1 MDISLISISHKNA
14 PLEVRARFAFPVE
27 AQEELMR
34 QVLARNVAEERVF
47 ISTCNRTE
55 IYTYHACPGSNF
67 IKMQALLFEFAG
79 IQVEEEMATM
89 SVCIREAKPLSI
101 CSMWQQDWIPW

>member
-34 QVLARNVAEERVF
+34 QVIALEYPSGGVR
-47 ISTCNRTE
+47 
-55 IYTYHACPGSNF
+55 IYQY
-67 IKMQALLFEFAG
+67 L
-79 IQVEEEMATM
+79 
-89 SVCIREAKPLSI
+89 
-101 CSMWQQDWIPW
+101 

>member
-34 QVLARNVAEERVF
+34 QVIARRSA
-47 ISTCNRTE
+47 
-55 IYTYHACPGSNF
+55 Y
-67 IKMQALLFEFAG
+67 L
-79 IQVEEEMATM
+79 
-89 SVCIREAKPLSI
+89 SVPVTVPRSI
-101 CSMWQQDWIPW
+101 PIMPVRAAIL

>member
-34 QVLARNVAEERVF
+34 AGNCAEYSGGVR
-47 ISTCNRTE
+47 
-55 IYTYHACPGSNF
+55 IYQY
-67 IKMQALLFEFAG
+67 L
-79 IQVEEEMATM
+79 
-89 SVCIREAKPLSI
+89 
-101 CSMWQQDWIPW
+101 

>member
-34 QVLARNVAEERVF
+34 QIRTPLSNNSYKPF
-47 ISTCNRTE
+47 ISSTTDMPVYR
-55 IYTYHACPGSNF
+55 CPCEYPDEVIESALEALTDSARDPAPVKESLYCKIHGVDNSLRFSN
-67 IKMQALLFEFAG
+67 K
-79 IQVEEEMATM
+79 
-89 SVCIREAKPLSI
+89 
-101 CSMWQQDWIPW
+101 

>member
-34 QVLARNVAEERVF
+34 QVIARNIAEECVF
-47 ISTCNRTE
+47 ISTCNRT
-55 IYTYHACPGSNF
+55 
-67 IKMQALLFEFAG
+67 
-79 IQVEEEMATM
+79 
-89 SVCIREAKPLSI
+89 
-101 CSMWQQDWIPW
+101 

>member
-34 QVLARNVAEERVF
+34 QAIARNIAEECVF
-47 ISTCNRTE
+47 ISTCNRNL
-55 IYTYHACPGSNF
+55 YLSCLSGQQFY
-67 IKMQALLFEFAG
+67 KDAG
-79 IQVEEEMATM
+79 IA
-89 SVCIREAKPLSI
+89 L
-101 CSMWQQDWIPW
+101 

>member
-34 QVLARNVAEERVF
+34 QVIARNIAEECVF

-55 IYTYHACPGSNF
+55 IYTYHACPGSNL
-67 IKMQALLFEFAG
+67 QRCRHCSLNLPEFRWRKRW
-79 IQVEEEMATM
+79 ATM

>member
-34 QVLARNVAEERVF
+34 QAIARNIAEECVF

-55 IYTYHACPGSNF
+55 I
-67 IKMQALLFEFAG
+67 
-79 IQVEEEMATM
+79 
-89 SVCIREAKPLSI
+89 
-101 CSMWQQDWIPW
+101 

>member
-34 QVLARNVAEERVF
+34 QAIARNIAEECVF
-47 ISTCNRTE
+47 ISTCNR
-55 IYTYHACPGSNF
+55 
-67 IKMQALLFEFAG
+67 
-79 IQVEEEMATM
+79 
-89 SVCIREAKPLSI
+89 EAKPLNI

>member
-34 QVLARNVAEERVF
+34 RRSAYLSV
-47 ISTCNRTE
+47 
-55 IYTYHACPGSNF
+55 P
-67 IKMQALLFEFAG
+67 
-79 IQVEEEMATM
+79 AT
-89 SVCIREAKPLSI
+89 VPRSI
-101 CSMWQQDWIPW
+101 PIMPVRAAIL

>member
-34 QVLARNVAEERVF
+34 QVIARNIAEECVF
-47 ISTCNRTE
+47 ISTCNRTDL
-55 IYTYHACPGSNF
+55 YLSCLSGQQFY
-67 IKMQALLFEFAG
+67 KDAG
-79 IQVEEEMATM
+79 IA
-89 SVCIREAKPLSI
+89 L
-101 CSMWQQDWIPW
+101 

>member
-34 QVLARNVAEERVF
+34 QVIARDSGGVR
-47 ISTCNRTE
+47 
-55 IYTYHACPGSNF
+55 IYQY
-67 IKMQALLFEFAG
+67 L
-79 IQVEEEMATM
+79 
-89 SVCIREAKPLSI
+89 
-101 CSMWQQDWIPW
+101 